1 MGSSS
6 YFYTVLFKWFFINF
20 FHTTRDKK
28 LIIIYYLGN
37 RRITNISKNI
47 ERRKVTFTLLRGN
60 INYQKV
66 SLLIYLYKYC
76 HVCIE
81 NLSLP
86 TP

>member
-47 ERRKVTFTLLRGN
+47 ERRKLL
-60 INYQKV
+60 YLKV
-66 SLLIYLYKYC
+66 SLLISLYKYC